1 MILEVHSETP
11 RSIENL
17 RSDDIEQVVRSI
29 DWYAPDSLT
38 LSLDDENWLNVER
51 FPPEDGFCINYHR
64 NKVTHHFCI
73 DFSSDISPDT
83 LAVITR
89 ALVAFSNADMNA
101 LFAIFNNI
109 LKRDNDALFLGQDY
123 ESYIGRMKEFEFML
137 DPEQLNK
144 LQLAINRSKK

>member
-38 LSLDDENWLNVER
+38 LGLDDENWLNVER

-73 DFSSDISPDT
+73 DFS
-83 LAVITR
+83 
-89 ALVAFSNADMNA
+89 NE
-101 LFAIFNNI
+101 
-109 LKRDNDALFLGQDY
+109 ALFLGQDD

-144 LQLAINRSKK
+144 LQLAIERSKK